1 MDRFIETERLILR
14 PFKSSD
20 AEAAFVW
27 LSDPRVNRY
36 MPYPLYTS
44 VAQAEQWIATHSEE
58 DNEFIFVLKSN
69 KLPIGAGSIKKQ
81 EDGRWEVGYNLRS
94 DYWGKGYATEAAK
107 ALIRWAYE
115 NQHAREFM
123 ARHAT
128 ANAASGRV
136 LQKCGYQFDYY
147 GKYERYDRSEEF
159 PATYYKMTLK

>member
-69 KLPIGAGSIKKQ
+69 KLTIGAGSI
-81 EDGRWEVGYNLRS
+81 
-94 DYWGKGYATEAAK
+94 
-107 ALIRWAYE
+107 
-115 NQHAREFM
+115 
-123 ARHAT
+123 
-128 ANAASGRV
+128 
-136 LQKCGYQFDYY
+136 
-147 GKYERYDRSEEF
+147 
-159 PATYYKMTLK
+159 